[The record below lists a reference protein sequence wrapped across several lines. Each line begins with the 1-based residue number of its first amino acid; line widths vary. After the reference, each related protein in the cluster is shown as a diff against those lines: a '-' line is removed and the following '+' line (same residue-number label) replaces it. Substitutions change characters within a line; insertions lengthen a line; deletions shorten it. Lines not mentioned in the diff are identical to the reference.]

1 MPCTTSSKGG
11 VSTEKPASG
20 PTHSPSRYAEA
31 AANLIGTL
39 NLDGSASLLAIP
51 GETSDAALE
60 RAGVE
65 AVMKSRAL
73 TQAVAGALM
82 PAPKTVPGARGKVV
96 KKQAF
101 VSEVPIVA
109 AARIEL
115 RVRQAEA
122 KAAVRMGAAPRAH
135 GSSRK
140 YPPLAMP
147 ASKPWGSNR
156 VKALPPADDIEAL
169 GHAGSSAAA
178 TPAKPQASS
187 AREHN
192 NTPAPTSLLLSRQ
205 RQGVAAPRF
214 ARRGTTNTPGGSA
227 PASFPKL
234 AQVPQRSQAVLVD
247 QDPNNPH
254 LPSASAATATSA
266 LPEASGPH
274 TVASTN
280 LLANTSPESSG
291 ASHITHGSHLPMT
304 GEEAQPRTAAAF
316 PVQELLHAHGPG
328 LPENQRTRESRRR
341 PPLIPTKGT
350 APALLNPRTAEPLPD
365 TDLNPSYRLAGT
377 SPISV
382 TPPAG
387 PLAHNHHHRDGC
399 EGRDAEESVGST
411 AQSCLQPR
419 LQALPGQLLLT
430 PSAAAAGHNLAG
442 HRPVGQD
449 STGHDHLPPTPST
462 ACSTAAAGAQM
473 SDMEAAELKMLRRV
487 VTIGAQLLLRGH
499 HEELASVLQVR
510 VPTGNARSPA
520 MVGQPAEQQ
529 PVYLVGVGGGH
540 SAKHTL

>member
-1 MPCTTSSKGG
+1 MPCTKICKGG
-11 VSTEKPASG
+11 VSTDAPASG
-20 PTHSPSRYAEA
+20 PTNSSSRYAEA

-39 NLDGSASLLAIP
+39 NLDGNTSLLAVP

-82 PAPKTVPGARGKVV
+82 LPAPKTVPGPRGKVV

-156 VKALPPADDIEAL
+156 VKALPLADDVEVL
-169 GHAGSSAAA
+169 GEAGSSAAA

-187 AREHN
+187 ARGHI
-192 NTPAPTSLLLSRQ
+192 NTPAPNSLLLSRQ

-214 ARRGTTNTPGGSA
+214 ARRGTANTPGGSA
-227 PASFPKL
+227 PASLPKL
-234 AQVPQRSQAVLVD
+234 AQIPQHSQAVLVD
-247 QDPNNPH
+247 QDPQSLH
-254 LPSASAATATSA
+254 LPSATATTA
-266 LPEASGPH
+266 TLVLPESSGTH
-274 TVASTN
+274 ITSTD
-280 LLANTSPESSG
+280 LLAHTSPESSG

-341 PPLIPTKGT
+341 PPLIPPKGT
-350 APALLNPRTAEPLPD
+350 APALLKSRAAEPLPD
-365 TDLNPSYRLAGT
+365 TDLQPSYRLAGT
-377 SPISV
+377 SPVSV

-387 PLAHNHHHRDGC
+387 PLAYNHHHRDGC
-399 EGRDAEESVGST
+399 DGRNAEESVGST
-411 AQSCLQPR
+411 AQSSLQPR
-419 LQALPGQLLLT
+419 PQGQAQPGQLLLT
-430 PSAAAAGHNLAG
+430 PSAAAAGHHLVG
-442 HRPVGQD
+442 HRPVD
-449 STGHDHLPPTPST
+449 PTGHDHLPPTPST

-510 VPTGNARSPA
+510 VPTGNSRSPA

-529 PVYLVGVGGGH
+529 PVYLVSVGLGL
-540 SAKHTL
+540 SARHML